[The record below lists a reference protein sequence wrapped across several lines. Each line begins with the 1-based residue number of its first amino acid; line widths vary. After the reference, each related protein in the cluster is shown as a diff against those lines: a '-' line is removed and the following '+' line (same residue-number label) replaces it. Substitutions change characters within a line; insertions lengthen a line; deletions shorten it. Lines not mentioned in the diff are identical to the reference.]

1 MNKRILVYG
10 KTIDRAMDKLEDIL
24 NNIPHGDIHDVR
36 KSRSDMQVLLKNGDL
51 YNIVTASESSR
62 GHKWKYAYIDKDI
75 SIDIFNRVIL
85 PSGIDGDYEFY

>member
-10 KTIDRAMDKLEDIL
+10 KTIDRAIEKLEDIL
-24 NNIPHGDIHDVR
+24 SNIPYGDIHDVK

-51 YNIVTASESSR
+51 YNVATASESSR
-62 GHKWKYAYIDKDI
+62 GHKWKYAHIDKDI
-75 SIDIFNRVIL
+75 SIDIFNRIIL

>member
-10 KTIDRAMDKLEDIL
+10 KTIDRAIERLNEIL
-24 NNIPHGDIHDVR
+24 ADIPHGAIHDVR
-36 KSRSDMQVLLKNGDL
+36 QSRNDMQVSLKNGDL
-51 YNIVTASESSR
+51 YSVATASESSR
-62 GHKWKYAYIDKDI
+62 GHKWKYAHIDKDI